1 MTNSAATSAESGKA
15 VMQVL
20 VDLNRCQ
27 SYGQCVYAA
36 REVFRFRGAESL
48 EYDHVPDAESHRA
61 VERAARAC
69 PVQAITLGR
78 ATEAGTAAGSG
89 TAVEAVGGAGA
100 GEVR

>member
-1 MTNSAATSAESGKA
+1 MTGPAVTSTKKRETA
-15 VMQVL
+15 MHVL

-36 REVFRFRGAESL
+36 PEVFRFRGAESL
-48 EYDHVPDAESHRA
+48 EYDHVPDSEFDRS

-69 PVQAITLGR
+69 PVQAITFGR
-78 ATEAGTAAGSG
+78 TTEADTPAASSGGTDI
-89 TAVEAVGGAGA
+89 

>member
-1 MTNSAATSAESGKA
+1 MR
-15 VMQVL
+15 VL

-36 REVFRFRGAESL
+36 PEVFRFRGAESL
-48 EYDHVPDAESHRA
+48 EYEHVPDAESDRA
-61 VERAARAC
+61 VDRAARAC

-78 ATEAGTAAGSG
+78 ATASG
-89 TAVEAVGGAGA
+89 TAVEPGGAGI

>member
-1 MTNSAATSAESGKA
+1 VTDSAVTGTERGEA
-15 VMQVL
+15 VMRVV

-36 REVFRFRGAESL
+36 PEVFRFHGAESL
-48 EYDHVPDAESHRA
+48 EYDHVPDAEFDRT
-61 VERAARAC
+61 VERAALAC

-78 ATEAGTAAGSG
+78 VAGDT
-89 TAVEAVGGAGA
+89 V